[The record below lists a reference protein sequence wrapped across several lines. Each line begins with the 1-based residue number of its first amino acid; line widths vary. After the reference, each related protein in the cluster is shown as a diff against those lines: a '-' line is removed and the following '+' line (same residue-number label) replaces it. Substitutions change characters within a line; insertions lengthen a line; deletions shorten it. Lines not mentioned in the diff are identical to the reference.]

1 MTAQA
6 RGLSRRLM
14 LSRSAAVVGASS
26 AGLLLPEI
34 VRAQGSKVKIG
45 FMLPYTG
52 TFAALGT
59 AIENGFRQYIDEQ
72 GGKLA
77 GKTVEF
83 LTSSPP

>member
-1 MTAQA
+1 MRIRPSLLARTLLGSALLAAAAAPASAQDK
-6 RGLSRRLM
+6 
-14 LSRSAAVVGASS
+14 
-26 AGLLLPEI
+26 I
-34 VRAQGSKVKIG
+34 KVG